1 MNRLYQPVFLIGEC
15 DDFLFFKQCRLYI
28 AGVAFWL
35 GKHVHLDK
43 KFCACHECDTDRTV
57 CRLYLPTNRLS
68 AMLLIRAIFSGSGA
82 DFKKA
87 CGAEMKKSCIKQLFS
102 FINHAV

>member
-1 MNRLYQPVFLIGEC
+1 MIFYSSNSVGFTSQVLLSS
-15 DDFLFFKQCRLYI
+15 
-28 AGVAFWL
+28 W
-35 GKHVHLDK
+35 GKDIHLDK

-68 AMLLIRAIFSGSGA
+68 AMLLIRAIFFGSGA

>member
-1 MNRLYQPVFLIGEC
+1 MYRLQPP
-15 DDFLFFKQCRLYI
+15 RL
-28 AGVAFWL
+28 
-35 GKHVHLDK
+35 
-43 KFCACHECDTDRTV
+43 
-57 CRLYLPTNRLS
+57 TNRLS
-68 AMLLIRAIFSGSGA
+68 SMLFISAIFPGSGA

>member
-1 MNRLYQPVFLIGEC
+1 MNAILIVPP
-15 DDFLFFKQCRLYI
+15 
-28 AGVAFWL
+28 AA
-35 GKHVHLDK
+35 
-43 KFCACHECDTDRTV
+43 A
-57 CRLYLPTNRLS
+57 YLLTNRLS
-68 AMLLIRAIFSGSGA
+68 SMLFISAIFSGSGA

>member
-1 MNRLYQPVFLIGEC
+1 MYILIKNSMLVMNAILIVPP
-15 DDFLFFKQCRLYI
+15 
-28 AGVAFWL
+28 AA
-35 GKHVHLDK
+35 
-43 KFCACHECDTDRTV
+43 A
-57 CRLYLPTNRLS
+57 YLLTNRLS
-68 AMLLIRAIFSGSGA
+68 SMLFIRAIFSGSGA

>member
-1 MNRLYQPVFLIGEC
+1 MI
-15 DDFLFFKQCRLYI
+15 FLFFKQCRLYI